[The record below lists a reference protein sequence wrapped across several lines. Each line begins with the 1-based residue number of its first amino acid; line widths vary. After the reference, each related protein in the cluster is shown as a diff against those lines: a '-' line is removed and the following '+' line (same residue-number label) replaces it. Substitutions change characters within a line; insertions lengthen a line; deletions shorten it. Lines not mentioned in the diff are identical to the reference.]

1 MIVVYISAVNI
12 SPAKHNNTCK
22 KGMRYD
28 KYISNNTRKGWRY
41 QKRSFRSHNSK
52 KDRQCNGQKKKDT
65 RANSGLQTI
74 TQKTEDRVTRTSL
87 KSGVNSLRVRGSC
100 STCGTHP
107 VVLAPH
113 VALTLLLLL
122 QIRLILHV
130 YMCVIFYSTSSR
142 DTEY

>member
-100 STCGTHP
+100 SICGTHP
-107 VVLAPH
+107 VALVTNQVNITCIYVCNILFYLKSWYRVLI
-113 VALTLLLLL
+113 
-122 QIRLILHV
+122 Q
-130 YMCVIFYSTSSR
+130 SSF
-142 DTEY
+142 